1 MSAFKNYFTK
11 ITTMTG
17 LAAVMTVGAG
27 EAVAHHYDR
36 HDNHRYDQRHDGR
49 YDNRHP
55 RDHRG
60 HFNRHYDARPDYRP
74 RYNPG
79 PVYRPAPQPVCFN
92 IQEYNPYRNRYELIV
107 VCTPRAYR

>member
-11 ITTMTG
+11 IAAMSG
-17 LAAVMTVGAG
+17 LAAVMSLGTG
-27 EAVAHHYDR
+27 EAVAHHDG
-36 HDNHRYDQRHDGR
+36 HHNDHRR
-49 YDNRHP
+49 YDNRYDNHHP

-60 HFNRHYDARPDYRP
+60 NFNRHQDHRPNYRP
-74 RYNPG
+74 HYG
-79 PVYRPAPQPVCFN
+79 PVYRPAPPPVCFN